1 MTLIPINDD
10 IARLIGEA
18 TGPVILVDPRGKH
31 VGNVTRYTILPP
43 DASEEEVVAE
53 IRRRM
58 ADDDGARF
66 THSEV
71 MSHLRSLASEE

>member
-18 TGPVILVDPRGKH
+18 TGPVILVDPHGRH
-31 VGNVTRYTILPP
+31 IGNVTRYVILPP
-43 DASEEEVVAE
+43 DASEEEVIAE

-58 ADDDGARF
+58 ADDDGTRY
-66 THSEV
+66 THTEV
-71 MSHLRSLASEE
+71 MNHLRSLTAEG

>member
-18 TGPVILVDPRGKH
+18 TGPVILVDTNGRH
-31 VGNVTRYTILPP
+31 VGNVTRFKILPP

-58 ADDDGARF
+58 ADDDGIRY
-66 THSEV
+66 THTEV
-71 MSHLRSLASEE
+71 MSHLRSLTGEG